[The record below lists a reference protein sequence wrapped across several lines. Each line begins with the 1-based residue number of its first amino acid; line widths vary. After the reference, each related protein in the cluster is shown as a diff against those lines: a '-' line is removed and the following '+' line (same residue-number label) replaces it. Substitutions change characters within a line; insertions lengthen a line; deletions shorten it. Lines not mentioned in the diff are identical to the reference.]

1 MNAVDDIG
9 ATPLH
14 RAAQYGNDKVAKV
27 SPRRRSGRQ
36 LSRTMR
42 RCLLKTERTLT
53 LQITTSGRCCTTP
66 PITTEPT
73 SCRFVFC
80 SLYAFMAP
88 RAPTLRTFSQLLID
102 LGADV
107 TAVTDEDW
115 TALHVAARY
124 GHKEIAKVTLAAF
137 WCLDCGSCPTDSAR
151 RRCRRRP
158 FDRLRLDTLASR
170 LVRRAL

>member
-1 MNAVDDIG
+1 MLIENGADID
-9 ATPLH
+9 AADYEQWTVLH
-14 RAAQYGNDKVAKV
+14 YAAYYDRTDIVQV
-27 SPRRRSGRQ
+27 SLCP
-36 LSRTMR
+36 
-42 RCLLKTERTLT
+42 
-53 LQITTSGRCCTTP
+53 
-66 PITTEPT
+66 
-73 SCRFVFC
+73 
-80 SLYAFMAP
+80 LYAFMAP
-88 RAPTLRTFSQLLID
+88 HAPTLRTFSQLLID

-151 RRCRRRP
+151 RRYRRRP